1 MRGVRGRGFTL
12 VELLV
17 AIGILAFVAVMGW
30 RGLDGIMRSR
40 VILTAQMEQTRGMQ
54 LAFAQMQTDC
64 EHLAGSGTGSTL
76 LHQRQ
81 NLAGDNNGLTLVRT
95 VFGETQAL
103 QLQVV
108 SYRIKDGVLTRRE
121 SSPTRDLAQ
130 LDTLWQAALSG
141 VDSAVTPVVLQTG
154 VSGIVLR
161 TWDGAG
167 WSVLTNAA
175 GASLLS
181 TISGLEVA
189 LQLQGQETSLVK
201 VFLLGAV

>member
-1 MRGVRGRGFTL
+1 MKGGRGFTL

-76 LHQRQ
+76 LHQRR
-81 NLAGDNNGLTLVRT
+81 NLAGDNKGLTLVRT
-95 VFGETQAL
+95 VFGENQAL

-130 LDTLWQAALSG
+130 LDILWQAALSG
-141 VDSAVTPVVLQTG
+141 VDSTVTPVVLQTG

-161 TWDGAG
+161 TWDGTG
-167 WSVLTNAA
+167 WSVLSNAT

-181 TISGLEVA
+181 TVSGLEVA